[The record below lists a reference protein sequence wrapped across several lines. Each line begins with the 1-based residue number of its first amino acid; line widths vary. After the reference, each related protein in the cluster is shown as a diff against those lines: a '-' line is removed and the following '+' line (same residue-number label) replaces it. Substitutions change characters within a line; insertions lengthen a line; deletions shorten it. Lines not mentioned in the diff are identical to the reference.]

1 MSRGLGDVY
10 KRQVFDMISAGKTD
24 GVFQLESGGMKSFM
38 TELKPECMEDILA
51 GNALYRPGPMDFIPQ
66 YIEGKNNRD
75 SIVYDCPQLEPI
87 LAPTYGCIVYQE
99 QVMQIVRSLAGY
111 SFGRSDLVRRAMAKK
126 KEKVMEAERQNFVYG
141 NEAEGV
147 KGCIANGI
155 SEEVA
160 NKIYNEMI
168 DFAKYAFNKSHAA
181 AYAVVSYQTAYLKCH
196 Y

>member
-1 MSRGLGDVY
+1 M
-10 KRQVFDMISAGKTD
+10 
-24 GVFQLESGGMKSFM
+24 
-38 TELKPECMEDILA
+38 
-51 GNALYRPGPMDFIPQ
+51 YRPGPMDFIPQ

-141 NEAEGV
+141 KKPRV
-147 KGCIANGI
+147 IR
-155 SEEVA
+155 
-160 NKIYNEMI
+160 
-168 DFAKYAFNKSHAA
+168 
-181 AYAVVSYQTAYLKCH
+181 VVLQTASRSC
-196 Y
+196 